1 MDVYKFERNSIDV
14 SSGMQYLLDILEPLK
29 GRPSIL
35 VVAALGST
43 NQTLEAIS
51 EAYFSGRKEDA
62 LQTFQTLF
70 DWHIDLLRDI
80 PGKDADA
87 AVAHLHEFRTEVE
100 WLLHDKPVRPFDY
113 YYDQIVC
120 VGALMSSVIFA
131 AAMKHTGFKVLW
143 TDVRDIIRTDDQ
155 FRDARIDA
163 PFTSQQMLRLIKP
176 AMAKHDVMVTQ
187 GSVGSTDENEST
199 TLGDDGIE
207 KTVSVLASCL
217 DARVKSI

>member
-1 MDVYKFERNSIDV
+1 MDVYKFERNSVDV
-14 SSGMQYLLDILEPLK
+14 SSGIQHLLDILKPLK

-62 LQTFQTLF
+62 LKTFQTLF
-70 DWHIDLLRDI
+70 DWHIDMLRDI

-87 AVAHLHEFRTEVE
+87 AVAYLHEFRTEVE

-143 TDVRDIIRTDDQ
+143 TDARDIIRTDDQ
-155 FRDARIDA
+155 FRDARIDV

-207 KTVSVLASCL
+207 KTVSVFASCL
-217 DARVKSI
+217 DATVKSI